1 MPISVPTIA
10 KDRTTPVIVFAL
22 SVVMMSL
29 SLLVA
34 HCYGVERGRV
44 SPSPNPNYLGNTLR

>member
-1 MPISVPTIA
+1 MPTSVPTMA

-29 SLLVA
+29 SLSSTLLWCGEGA
-34 HCYGVERGRV
+34 RV
-44 SPSPNPNYLGNTLR
+44 PLSES